1 MSSYYIHCAPQQI
14 ADIKKPTL
22 GGLNSSG
29 WVKHAMVHLSMILS
43 HGWGPHHNMS
53 HWPVHGT
60 RQGEATPYPRLQP
73 TAVLTWY
80 L

>member
-29 WVKHAMVHLSMILS
+29 WVKHVMGHSKDGGSGSGIQAS
-43 HGWGPHHNMS
+43 
-53 HWPVHGT
+53 PVNFH
-60 RQGEATPYPRLQP
+60 
-73 TAVLTWY
+73 
-80 L
+80 

>member
-29 WVKHAMVHLSMILS
+29 WVKHIMGHSKDGGIFSRGGLYRV
-43 HGWGPHHNMS
+43 P
-53 HWPVHGT
+53 PV
-60 RQGEATPYPRLQP
+60 QINLF
-73 TAVLTWY
+73 
-80 L
+80 

>member
-29 WVKHAMVHLSMILS
+29 WVKHAMVDILPALKS
-43 HGWGPHHNMS
+43 
-53 HWPVHGT
+53 
-60 RQGEATPYPRLQP
+60 GEDVKLGS
-73 TAVLTWY
+73 
-80 L
+80 